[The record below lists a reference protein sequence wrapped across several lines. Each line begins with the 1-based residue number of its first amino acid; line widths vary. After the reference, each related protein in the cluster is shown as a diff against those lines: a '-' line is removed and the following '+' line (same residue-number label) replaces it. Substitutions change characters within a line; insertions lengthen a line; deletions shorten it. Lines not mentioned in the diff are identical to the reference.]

1 VLGTAWVTHSL
12 GFAVAAAML
21 AAGSSTALAQASPP
35 KTPQSSQPGTPPAA
49 DDDASRDSPRQ
60 PAETTI
66 TPLSLFDDR
75 FSTRKPKSILESWL
89 SGVEMQCIG
98 CRGFEPTGI
107 RPESTN
113 ATAPWVLQGRWR
125 RQTTLGVVSAGFVG
139 VRNYALPLST
149 AMPLGGEVDRA
160 ALGSS
165 RASVFAPV
173 SQWSLTAAVEKTLA
187 TRANGASVGVTAD
200 LLIPIKTESISVG
213 DPRTSALTART
224 VRFGIIFRW

>member
-1 VLGTAWVTHSL
+1 VLGTTWVTHSL
-12 GFAVAAAML
+12 AFAVAAAVL

-35 KTPQSSQPGTPPAA
+35 KTPQSSQPATPPAA

-60 PAETTI
+60 PAETTV

-89 SGVEMQCIG
+89 TGVEMQCIG

-149 AMPLGGEVDRA
+149 AMPLGGEFDRA

-200 LLIPIKTESISVG
+200 LLIPVKTESITVG

-224 VRFGIIFRW
+224 VRFGIVFRC

>member
-1 VLGTAWVTHSL
+1 VTHSL
-12 GFAVAAAML
+12 GFAVAAAVL

-35 KTPQSSQPGTPPAA
+35 RTQQSSHPATPPAA
-49 DDDASRDSPRQ
+49 DDDASRDRPRQ
-60 PAETTI
+60 PAETTVP
-66 TPLSLFDDR
+66 PLSLLDDR
-75 FSTRKPKSILESWL
+75 FSMTTKPKSILESWL

-107 RPESTN
+107 RPELTN

-125 RQTTLGVVSAGFVG
+125 RQTTLGVVSTGFVG

-149 AMPLGGEVDRA
+149 AMPLGGEFDRA

-165 RASVFAPV
+165 GASAFAPV

-200 LLIPIKTESISVG
+200 LLVPFKTESITVG
-213 DPRTSALTART
+213 DPRTSALTSPT